1 MSNNTPL
8 KRVSKTLKSAEG
20 ATRWLKRG
28 ILPVPIQPGSKKPK
42 GGKGW
47 NLLKVTEDT
56 IPRFFQA
63 GDNIGGLWGEPSGWI
78 IDVDLD
84 WEEAAQVAPFILP
97 ETFIYGR
104 RLRPCTHYLYHCE
117 AISGSKRYNPKDK
130 SIDKEGVSDDHKDVI
145 IEIRSTGSQSVLP
158 PSILSPAVSDNE
170 NGDRYL
176 INNDTDFTSITA
188 RHLEE
193 LVNHVAAAALLIR
206 HYPDSGARHDYIHS
220 VTGSLLWGGWPEEK
234 ARKFAH
240 AILSCVDGKEND
252 IKQRGRTIENT
263 IEHFRKGNRISGWK
277 TLSQW
282 LPGPVLKST
291 REWLKLNDKVSD
303 VPQSIAKKI
312 LSVPIKPE
320 LLKVPGLVGDIASWS
335 SKCSYLKQPIF
346 DLAVGLMCTSI
357 LSMNKYVVEGWDTPI
372 QPYFMM
378 LAPTAGGK
386 ESALENIYR
395 FMKNAGLEEY
405 AFQGFQSYHSMLDR
419 LAEPPSMAV
428 WLWDEAARRM
438 KSAHRSQGSQDFQ
451 VITHLIGMYGRA
463 NKSMPGMPGRANS
476 IPPLENPFLTVAAAA
491 QPSQMMETITDSDI
505 STGLI
510 NRFVLFDVGDKVPE
524 ANLKR
529 EHLFPARITD
539 RIKRMKTIDRPR
551 GNYPWITVKLED
563 IKVYS
568 EFQGFDHEARVHA
581 YEGGGG
587 EMWGRANQ
595 NALILAGIV
604 AIGINPKAPVIT
616 HEIVSW
622 ALDFVRWST
631 RRWELRVDEGSARTM
646 IEKRSKQVE
655 KLIRDPAKHIV
666 RNMSEKYRRL
676 LSRGLMPRG
685 IISRLCRH
693 IAPKELEDTLNQ
705 LTGADLIACGDEDG
719 TEVFWT
725 KL

>member
-1 MSNNTPL
+1 MPNNTAP
-8 KRVSKTLKSAEG
+8 KRVSKSLDSVA
-20 ATRWLKRG
+20 AAQRWLNRG
-28 ILPVPIQPGSKKPK
+28 VLPVPIKPGSKKPK

-47 NLLKVTEDT
+47 NMLKVTPDT
-56 IPRFFQA
+56 IPRFFEQ

-84 WEEAAQVAPFILP
+84 WPEAAQIAPFILP

-104 RLRPCTHYLYHCE
+104 KLRPATHYLYHCE
-117 AISGSKRYNPKDK
+117 ALAGSKRYKPKK
-130 SIDKEGVSDDHKDVI
+130 DDGKDLIPDRKDVI

-158 PSILSPAVSDNE
+158 PSVLNPETAGHP

-176 INNDTDFTSITA
+176 INHDVDFTAITA

-193 LVNHVAAAALLIR
+193 LVNHIAAASLLIR
-206 HYPDSGARHDYIHS
+206 YYPDSGARHDYVHC
-220 VTGSLLWGGWPEEK
+220 VTGALLWGGWPEDK
-234 ARKFAH
+234 ARKLVH
-240 AILSCVDGKEND
+240 AILSCVDGKESD
-252 IKQRGRTIENT
+252 SKQRARTVENT
-263 IEHFRKGNRISGWK
+263 IQHFRKGNRISGWK

-282 LPGPVLKST
+282 LPGPVLKAC
-291 REWLKLNDKVSD
+291 REWLKLNEKVSD

-312 LSVPIKPE
+312 LAVPVKPE
-320 LLKVPGLVGDIASWS
+320 LLKAPGLVGEIAEWS

-346 DLAVGLMCTSI
+346 DIAVGLMCTAV

-378 LAPTAGGK
+378 LAPTSGGK

-395 FMKNAGLEEY
+395 FMKLSGLEDY
-405 AFQGFQSYHSMLDR
+405 AFQGFQSYHAMLDR

-463 NKSMPGMPGRANS
+463 NRSIPGMPGRANS
-476 IPPLENPFLTVAAAA
+476 IPPLEHPFLTVAAAA

-524 ANLKR
+524 ANLR
-529 EHLFPARITD
+529 RDHTFPARISD
-539 RIKRMKTIDRPR
+539 KVKRIRGIEPPR
-551 GNYPWITVKLED
+551 GDYPWITVKMED

-568 EFQGFDHEARVHA
+568 TFQGFDHEARQHA

-604 AIGINPKAPVIT
+604 AIGINPRAPVIT
-616 HEIVSW
+616 HEVCNW
-622 ALDFVRWST
+622 ALEFVRWST
-631 RRWELRVDEGSARTM
+631 KRWELRVDEGSARTM
-646 IEKRSKQVE
+646 IEKRSKHVE
-655 KLIRDPAKHIV
+655 RIIRDPSKHITK
-666 RNMSEKYRRL
+666 NMTEKYRRL
-676 LSRGLMPRG
+676 IGRGLMPRG

-693 IAPKELEDTLNQ
+693 MAPKELEDTLSQ
-705 LTGADLIACGDEDG
+705 LTNSDLIACGDEEG
-719 TEVFWT
+719 VEVFWS
-725 KL
+725 KI